1 MRSLLDALQEGR
13 LVELPD
19 SNKEEALEILAL
31 LIEAIPDIGTKTDLV
46 KAVRDREA
54 QFNTGIGKGV
64 AVPHCRVN
72 YSGELLCAIGW
83 SPGGIDYTAVDGK
96 PVHLVVMYYVPD
108 DLRNMYLKEIS
119 GLAKVLE
126 SSDSIESMSQ
136 LPDIQSVRNH
146 LLDWVSQA
154 ISGAVPDAKA
164 RMIQLDAR
172 QAILEHTA
180 PPGLTAITE
189 HVARFIPFKLVN
201 FGDHHLILTAD
212 EALVDTLEH
221 SDDLKANLNAGA
233 DFDAGGYRIAVLS
246 ETDFSHGRKLVE
258 AVAFKKE

>member
-19 SNKEEALEILAL
+19 SNKDEALEILAL

-46 KAVRDREA
+46 KAVRDREG

-83 SPGGIDYTAVDGK
+83 SPGGIEYGSLDGK
-96 PVHLVVMYYVPD
+96 RVHLVVMYYVPD
-108 DLRNMYLKEIS
+108 ELRNMYLKEIS

-126 SSDSIESMSQ
+126 QDDSIESMSQ

-154 ISGAVPDAKA
+154 INGAVPDAKA
-164 RMIQLDAR
+164 RMIQLDVR
-172 QAILEHTA
+172 QSILENTVPQTLA
-180 PPGLTAITE
+180 AVIE
-189 HVARFIPFKLVN
+189 NVARFIPFKLIQ

-212 EALVDTLEH
+212 KALVDTLEH

-246 ETDFSHGRKLVE
+246 ETDYSHSRKMVD
-258 AVAFKKE
+258 AVAYKKG